1 MQFADDITAALSDLD
16 SARALFGL
24 LERFE
29 KASGLKLNVTKTE
42 AMWIGSLQNC
52 ENEPLG
58 VKCKTYVKFLGIYI
72 TYDVQMLVEK
82 NFKHRLKKIKNS
94 INLRGLSIYGKINI
108 IKTLLFPKMIYPSS
122 VICTP
127 YEVIKE
133 FNSLIFRFLWNGN
146 DKVIRLS
153 TYAPYDQGGLKML
166 DYDNMVKALRLS
178 WLKRIVDPDY
188 VGFSGSL
195 ILIFFW

>member
-1 MQFADDITAALSDLD
+1 MIY
-16 SARALFGL
+16 
-24 LERFE
+24 E
-29 KASGLKLNVTKTE
+29 KV
-42 AMWIGSLQNC
+42 
-52 ENEPLG
+52 
-58 VKCKTYVKFLGIYI
+58 
-72 TYDVQMLVEK
+72 
-82 NFKHRLKKIKNS
+82 
-94 INLRGLSIYGKINI
+94 NI

-127 YEVIKE
+127 YKVIKE
-133 FNSLIFRFLWNGN
+133 FNSLIFLFLWNGN

-188 VGFSGSL
+188 VSFWKSYLDLLLENEGGLFLIQCNYDINRLTISGFFYRELLDWWSKL
-195 ILIFFW
+195 REVNDPENICKYILWNNKEIRIDGKSVFYKRF